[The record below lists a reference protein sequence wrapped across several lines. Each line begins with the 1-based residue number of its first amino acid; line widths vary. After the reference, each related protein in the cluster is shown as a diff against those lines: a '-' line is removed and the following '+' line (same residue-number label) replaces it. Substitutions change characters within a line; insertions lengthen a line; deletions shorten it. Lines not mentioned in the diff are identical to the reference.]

1 MSKIKLSEISIV
13 SNVEKQKLLVDFNN
27 TMAEYPREKT
37 IVDLFHEQAMKT
49 PDRIALTIGKDNLSY
64 SELHRKSN
72 QVARLLQKQGT
83 GREQVVG
90 LLVNR
95 SVEMIVG
102 ILGILKAGA
111 AYLPIDP
118 DYPEERI
125 RYMLDDSGAEKLI

>member
-125 RYMLDDSGAEKLI
+125 RYMLDDSGAEKL